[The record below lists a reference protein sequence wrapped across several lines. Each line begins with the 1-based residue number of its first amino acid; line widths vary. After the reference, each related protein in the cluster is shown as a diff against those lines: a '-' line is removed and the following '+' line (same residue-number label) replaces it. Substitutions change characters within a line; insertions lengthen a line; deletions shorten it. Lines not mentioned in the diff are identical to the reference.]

1 MITLNTITEAIAK
14 NKRKLNKEN
23 ITIMK
28 VLLLADV
35 KGQGKKDQIVEVSD
49 GYARNFLFPKKLAVV
64 ADAKVMSETKS
75 KEEAK
80 QFRLK
85 EEKAA
90 AKALCERL
98 AGLTVT
104 IKATS
109 GADGRLYGSVTAK
122 DIAEKLM
129 EQHKIEIDKRKL
141 VLGENIKT
149 YGTYEI
155 DVKVYPEISGKLK
168 VKVTE

>member
-1 MITLNTITEAIAK
+1 
-14 NKRKLNKEN
+14 
-23 ITIMK
+23 MK

-64 ADAKVMSETKS
+64 ADAKVMSESKS

-80 QFRLK
+80 QFKIK

-90 AKALCERL
+90 AKALCEKL
-98 AGLTVT
+98 ATITVT
-104 IKATS
+104 VKATA

-122 DIAEKLM
+122 DIAESLM
-129 EQHKIEIDKRKL
+129 QQHKIEIDKRKL

-149 YGTYEI
+149 FGTYEI